1 MVSGEMLRKEF
12 RIFIYLSGF
21 VLLLELLGGYFT
33 NSLALMSDAGHV
45 ATDLLAL
52 LLAYVSMQ
60 FAGKAPD
67 RKFTF
72 GYGRAEIFAAAVNG
86 IFLVGITAYIF
97 YQAYDRLVL
106 PQAVRGPEMLLVAVI
121 GLIGNLYVA
130 VRMHDYG
137 KENLN
142 VRGAYLHVLSD
153 TLSSVGVILAG
164 GLIILTGNY
173 IFDPIISFI
182 IGVLILIGSLQLLR
196 EAAHIFMES
205 VPSKIDLG
213 EVEREMRKI
222 SGVAEV
228 HDLHVWSLTSDKH
241 ALSAH
246 ILIDAENLRAMNRI
260 VEKTTA
266 MLESK
271 YGITHTA
278 IQSECERCAG
288 KHSH

>member
-1 MVSGEMLRKEF
+1 MASGEMLRKEF
-12 RIFIYLSGF
+12 RIFIYLSAF

-60 FAGKAPD
+60 VSAKASD
-67 RKFTF
+67 KKFTF
-72 GYGRAEIFAAAVNG
+72 GYGRAEIFAAAANG
-86 IFLVGITAYIF
+86 VFLVGMTAYIM
-97 YQAYDRLVL
+97 YQAYYRLVF
-106 PQAVRGPEMLLVAVI
+106 PQAVKGPEMLVVAVI
-121 GLIGNLYVA
+121 GLVGNLYVA
-130 VRMHDYG
+130 YRMHDSE

-164 GLIILTGNY
+164 GLIVLTGNY

-182 IGVLILIGSLQLLR
+182 IGVLILAGSLQLLR
-196 EAAHIFMES
+196 EAAQIFMES
-205 VPSKIDLG
+205 APSGINL
-213 EVEREMRKI
+213 EELEQEIRKI
-222 SGVAEV
+222 RGVTEV

-246 ILIDAENLRAMNRI
+246 VLIDAENLRAMNEI
-260 VEKTTA
+260 VKKTNA

-271 YGITHTA
+271 YNITHTT
-278 IQSECERCAG
+278 IQSECERCVRT
-288 KHSH
+288 HSH